1 MPFEDLKIFPFVVF
15 NSINCEWLLL
25 IHCKDES
32 DGILTIFI
40 NLWLILLPISIAF
53 LNPDFIQ
60 IERQTIMESSSM
72 FNTTPAERNFFLS
85 AALAKKSWD
94 WLILCTHLG

>member
-1 MPFEDLKIFPFVVF
+1 MAGSLWSVMPFEDLKIFPFVVF

-40 NLWLILLPISIAF
+40 NL
-53 LNPDFIQ
+53 
-60 IERQTIMESSSM
+60 
-72 FNTTPAERNFFLS
+72 
-85 AALAKKSWD
+85 
-94 WLILCTHLG
+94 